1 MKTIAIL
8 VADFYDDLELYY
20 PFYRLQEE
28 GWNVHL
34 IGAIKQQ
41 GYKSKHGM
49 IATSEF
55 AAHEVQPSSYD
66 GLIIPGGFSPDY
78 MRRSKEMVAF
88 AKGFAQLKRPIA
100 AICHGP
106 WLMASVC
113 DLKGRKLT
121 SFYSIQDDLVHAGAI
136 YVDAPVVIDGNYVTS
151 RTPKD
156 LPVFVQ
162 AFIGLVKGA

>member
-1 MKTIAIL
+1 
-8 VADFYDDLELYY
+8 
-20 PFYRLQEE
+20 
-28 GWNVHL
+28 
-34 IGAIKQQ
+34 
-41 GYKSKHGM
+41 
-49 IATSEF
+49 
-55 AAHEVQPSSYD
+55 
-66 GLIIPGGFSPDY
+66 

-156 LPVFVQ
+156 LPVFVK
-162 AFIGLVKGA
+162 AFIGLVKGS